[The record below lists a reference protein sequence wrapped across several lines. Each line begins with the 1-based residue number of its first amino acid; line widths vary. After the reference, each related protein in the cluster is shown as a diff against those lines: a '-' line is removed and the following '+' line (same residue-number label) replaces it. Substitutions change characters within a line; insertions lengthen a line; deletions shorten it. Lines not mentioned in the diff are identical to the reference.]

1 MNGETAEEKP
11 VGRKK
16 ASRERTQSGQKGV
29 DMIRVSVEICSG
41 AARFRAAVWAESIER
56 ALSLVKAHYPGGEA
70 RVVFPIESEAFFVD
84 GAVPSSGVVHLETPE
99 EAAG

>member
-1 MNGETAEEKP
+1 
-11 VGRKK
+11 
-16 ASRERTQSGQKGV
+16 
-29 DMIRVSVEICSG
+29 MIRVAVEVSSG

-70 RVVFPIESEAFFVD
+70 RVVFPIEPEEFFVD
-84 GAVPSSGVVHLETPE
+84 GGVGEVVHLEAPE